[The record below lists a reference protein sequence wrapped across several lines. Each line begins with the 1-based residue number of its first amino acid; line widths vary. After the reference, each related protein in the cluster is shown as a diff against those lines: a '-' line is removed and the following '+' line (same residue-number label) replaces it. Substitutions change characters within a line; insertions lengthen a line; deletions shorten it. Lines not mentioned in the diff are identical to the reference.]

1 MNRGLDRPEADLLEG
16 AEGADPEDD
25 AAPRLRRMLITSLTL
40 LCAGLVLA
48 GLYFGADILVPLT
61 LAALLGFV
69 LDPLVNFLTRWRW
82 PRALAVTVVMLF
94 TAGVLACTAVF
105 VGSQIAALSHDL
117 PTYQSTI
124 QKKLRTLR
132 QTIVAR
138 RPFGDA
144 SSVLDVVEGE
154 VDAARRALAPSKPA
168 AATRVQVEPAAKSP
182 LQSLMDLVGP
192 VLKPV
197 GTAGLVLVFLI
208 FILLGRSDLRDRA
221 LRLVG
226 GNLHQTTDAM
236 NEAAQ
241 RVSRYL
247 TMQLLINLLYGLP
260 FAVGLWLIGVPGA
273 PLWGLLSITLRFL
286 PYVGSII
293 GAVFPLTLAFAVDPG
308 WDMFLWTAGLVLTLE
323 LISNNVAEPLLYGSS
338 TGLGPLA
345 VLVSATFWTV
355 LWGPVGLVLAT
366 PLTVCLVVM
375 GRHLPPLRFLDVL
388 LGSDPVF
395 DAPTRLYQRLLAGN
409 VEEAIEQAE
418 CEVQHESLRR
428 FYSATAVPAL
438 ALALREQARCAPE
451 HRRRVQRGLSALVRD
466 LRAAVPPV
474 PAIGEPLLC
483 IGLRTDAD
491 NLAAQMLAHALAVEG
506 LPAQALP
513 ATRVSAEQIP
523 GLALGSTPGVVLVS
537 AHPPPG
543 VVARYVCRRLRREWP
558 GVPLVISTWHAPAG
572 DEAPPAAGRGADAA
586 AELGADR
593 LLDGFEATLD
603 GLLAPETPPEAPAQA
618 SPSSAASAAS
628 APPVRSPSRPGSQA
642 VESSAG
648 SARGAGPSSPGW
660 DVARDEA
667 PSYSPR

>member
-1 MNRGLDRPEADLLEG
+1 MTHGPDRSTAEAGLARAADAPDPPRDEDEAD
-16 AEGADPEDD
+16 D
-25 AAPRLRRMLITSLTL
+25 AGPRLRRMLITSLTL
-40 LCAGLVLA
+40 LCAALVLA

-69 LDPLVNFLTRWRW
+69 LDPLVNRLTRWRW

-94 TAGVLACTAVF
+94 TAGVLACTALF
-105 VGSQIAALSHDL
+105 VGTQLAQLSQDL

-144 SSVLDVVEGE
+144 SRVITVVEGE
-154 VDAARRALAPSKPA
+154 VDAARRALARGKSA
-168 AATRVQVEPAAKSP
+168 ASATRVQVEPAPVSP
-182 LQSLMDLVGP
+182 LQALLQLVSP
-192 VLKPV
+192 LLKPV

-208 FILLGRSDLRDRA
+208 FILLGSRDLRDRA

-308 WDMFLWTAGLVLTLE
+308 WNMFLWTAALVLTLE
-323 LISNNVAEPLLYGSS
+323 TVSNNLAEPLLYGSS

-375 GRHLPPLRFLDVL
+375 GRHLPQLRFLDVL

-418 CEVQHESLRR
+418 CALQQEPLRR
-428 FYSATAVPAL
+428 FYAGTALPAL
-438 ALALREQARCAPE
+438 ALAEHEQHRSGPE

-466 LRAAVPPV
+466 LRAAAPPV
-474 PAIGEPLLC
+474 PATGEPLLC
-483 IGLRTDAD
+483 IGLRSDAD
-491 NLAAQMLAHALAVEG
+491 GLAAQMLSHALAAEG

-513 ATRVSAEQIP
+513 PARISAEQIT
-523 GLALGSTPGVVLVS
+523 GLALGGTPAVVLVS
-537 AHPPPG
+537 AHPPPA
-543 VVARYVCRRLRREWP
+543 VVARYVCRRLRRERP
-558 GVPLVISTWHAPAG
+558 GVQLLISTWN
-572 DEAPPAAGRGADAA
+572 PPASGAAARPGQAAGAERGGELAAEPGAD
-586 AELGADR
+586 LGADR
-593 LLDGFEATLD
+593 RVDGFDATLD
-603 GLLAPETPPEAPAQA
+603 LLLQRVG
-618 SPSSAASAAS
+618 AA
-628 APPVRSPSRPGSQA
+628 APPAGDAA
-642 VESSAG
+642 VPVAG
-648 SARGAGPSSPGW
+648 AKGAPGW
-660 DVARDEA
+660 MAAPNEA

>member
-1 MNRGLDRPEADLLEG
+1 MTHGPDRSTAEAGLARAADAPDPPRDEDEAD
-16 AEGADPEDD
+16 D
-25 AAPRLRRMLITSLTL
+25 AGPRLRRMLITSLTL
-40 LCAGLVLA
+40 LCAALVLA

-69 LDPLVNFLTRWRW
+69 LDPLVNRLTRWRW

-94 TAGVLACTAVF
+94 TAGLLASTAVF
-105 VGSQIAALSHDL
+105 VGSQIAQLSHDL

-132 QTIVAR
+132 QTVVAR

-144 SSVLDVVEGE
+144 SGVITVVESE
-154 VDAARRALAPSKPA
+154 VDAARRALAPAKSAGAP
-168 AATRVQVEPAAKSP
+168 TRVQVEPTPVSP
-182 LQSLMDLVGP
+182 LQALLDLVGP
-192 VLKPV
+192 LAKPV
-197 GTAGLVLVFLI
+197 GTAALVLVFLI

-226 GNLHQTTDAM
+226 GHLHQTTDAM

-247 TMQLLINLLYGLP
+247 TMQLLINLLYGVP
-260 FAVGLWLIGVPGA
+260 FAIALWVIGVPGA

-323 LISNNVAEPLLYGSS
+323 TISNNLAEPLLYGSS

-345 VLVSATFWTV
+345 ILVSATFWTV

-366 PLTVCLVVM
+366 PLTVCLVTM

-388 LGSDPVF
+388 FGSDPVF

-418 CEVQHESLRR
+418 GQVQQESLRR
-428 FYSATAVPAL
+428 FYADTALPAL
-438 ALALREQARCAPE
+438 ALAVREQARSAPE
-451 HRRRVQRGLSALVRD
+451 HRRRVQRGLAALLRD
-466 LRAAVPPV
+466 LRAAAPPA
-474 PAIGEPLLC
+474 PATGEPLLC
-483 IGLRTDAD
+483 IGLRSDAD
-491 NLAAQMLAHALAVEG
+491 GLAAQMLAHALAAEG

-513 ATRVSAEQIP
+513 PARISAEQIT
-523 GLALGSTPGVVLVS
+523 GLALDGTPMVVLVS

-543 VVARYVCRRLRREWP
+543 VVARYVCRRLRRARP
-558 GVPLVISTWHAPAG
+558 GLQLMVSTWTAPADG
-572 DEAPPAAGRGADAA
+572 EASAAQP

-593 LLDGFEATLD
+593 QVDGFEATLD
-603 GLLAPETPPEAPAQA
+603 QLLAHDETPEVPVMAAGAPPAPGPLPAALASGGAAPAQRA
-618 SPSSAASAAS
+618 AGGTGWIGSPN
-628 APPVRSPSRPGSQA
+628 
-642 VESSAG
+642 
-648 SARGAGPSSPGW
+648 
-660 DVARDEA
+660 EA
-667 PSYSPR
+667 PSCTAR

>member
-1 MNRGLDRPEADLLEG
+1 MNRGPDRSAAEARRPDAPDASGVPADLDE
-16 AEGADPEDD
+16 PDD
-25 AAPRLRRMLITSLTL
+25 AGPRLRRMLITSLTL
-40 LCAGLVLA
+40 LCAALVVA

-69 LDPLVNFLTRWRW
+69 LDPLVKRLTRWRW
-82 PRALAVTVVMLF
+82 PRALAVTVVMMF
-94 TAGVLACTAVF
+94 TAGVLACTTVF
-105 VGSQIAALSHDL
+105 VGSQLAQLSQDL

-132 QTIVAR
+132 QSIVAR

-144 SSVLDVVEGE
+144 SRMITVVESE
-154 VDAARRALAPSKPA
+154 VDATRRALAPGKSTA
-168 AATRVQVEPAAKSP
+168 AATRVQVEPTPVSP
-182 LQSLMDLVGP
+182 LQALLDLVSP
-192 VLKPV
+192 LLKPV
-197 GTAGLVLVFLI
+197 ATAGLVLVFLI
-208 FILLGRSDLRDRA
+208 FILLGSSDLRDRA

-308 WDMFLWTAGLVLTLE
+308 WDMFLWTAALVLTLE
-323 LISNNVAEPLLYGSS
+323 IVSNNLAEPLLYGSS

-375 GRHLPPLRFLDVL
+375 GRHLPQLRFLDVL

-409 VEEAIEQAE
+409 VEEAIDQAE
-418 CEVQHESLRR
+418 CALQQEPLRR
-428 FYSATAVPAL
+428 FYAGTALPAL
-438 ALALREQARCAPE
+438 ALAQREHERSALE

-474 PAIGEPLLC
+474 PATGEPLLC

-491 NLAAQMLAHALAVEG
+491 GLAAQMLAHALAAEG

-513 ATRVSAEQIP
+513 AARISAEQIT
-523 GLALGSTPGVVLVS
+523 GLALGGTATVVLVS
-537 AHPPPG
+537 GQPPPG
-543 VVARYVCRRLRREWP
+543 VVVRYVCRRLRRERP
-558 GVPLVISTWHAPAG
+558 GVQLVISTWT
-572 DEAPPAAGRGADAA
+572 PPAANAGPGPDQA
-586 AELGADR
+586 AELGVDR
-593 LLDGFEATLD
+593 HVDGFEATLD
-603 GLLAPETPPEAPAQA
+603 LLLMRDEGAALPPSAAATPPAAAPAGT
-618 SPSSAASAAS
+618 
-628 APPVRSPSRPGSQA
+628 PGWM
-642 VESSAG
+642 
-648 SARGAGPSSPGW
+648 AGPN
-660 DVARDEA
+660 EA
-667 PSYSPR
+667 PSYSPK

>member
-1 MNRGLDRPEADLLEG
+1 MNRDLDRPAAEADVLDGLDG
-16 AEGADPEDD
+16 LD
-25 AAPRLRRMLITSLTL
+25 ANGDSVDEESEPRLRRLLITSLTL
-40 LCAGLVLA
+40 ACAALVVA

-69 LDPLVNFLTRWRW
+69 LDPLVNRLRRWHF

-94 TAGVLACTAVF
+94 TAGLLASTTVF
-105 VGSQIAALSHDL
+105 VGSQIAQLGHDL

-144 SSVLDVVEGE
+144 SRMITVVESE
-154 VDAARRALAPSKPA
+154 VDAARRALSPAKSATAP
-168 AATRVQVEPAAKSP
+168 TRVQVEAAPVSP
-182 LQSLMDLVGP
+182 LQALLDLIGP

-247 TMQLLINLLYGLP
+247 TMQLLINLLYGVP
-260 FAVGLWLIGVPGA
+260 FAIALWLIGVPGA

-308 WDMFLWTAGLVLTLE
+308 WDMFLWTAGVVLTLE
-323 LISNNVAEPLLYGSS
+323 TISNNLAEPLLYGSS

-345 VLVSATFWTV
+345 ILVSATFWTV
-355 LWGPVGLVLAT
+355 LWGPIGLVLAT
-366 PLTVCLVVM
+366 PLTVCLVTM

-418 CEVQHESLRR
+418 GEVQQASLRR
-428 FYSATAVPAL
+428 FYADSALPAL
-438 ALALREQARCAPE
+438 ALAMREHEHSAPE
-451 HRRRVQRGLSALVRD
+451 HRRRVQRRLAALLRD
-466 LRAAVPPV
+466 LRAAVPPA
-474 PAIGEPLLC
+474 PTTGEPVLC
-483 IGLRTDAD
+483 IGLRSDAD
-491 NLAAQMLAHALAVEG
+491 GLAAQMLAHALAAEG
-506 LPAQALP
+506 LPALALP
-513 ATRVSAEQIP
+513 AARVSAEQLTRLP
-523 GLALGSTPGVVLVS
+523 LDVTPIVVLVS
-537 AHPPPG
+537 GHPPPG
-543 VVARYVCRRLRREWP
+543 VIARYVCRRLRRAQP
-558 GVPLVISTWHAPAG
+558 GVQLVISTWNAPASA
-572 DEAPPAAGRGADAA
+572 EASPTEGT
-586 AELGADR
+586 ELGADR
-593 LLDGFEATLD
+593 QVDGFEATLD
-603 GLLAPETPPEAPAQA
+603 LLLMRDETPGVPTAAADAPAA
-618 SPSSAASAAS
+618 AGAHPGPLPGTAWIGSPN
-628 APPVRSPSRPGSQA
+628 
-642 VESSAG
+642 
-648 SARGAGPSSPGW
+648 
-660 DVARDEA
+660 EA

>member
-1 MNRGLDRPEADLLEG
+1 MSRGLDRPAAEADALDALDIPDDG
-16 AEGADPEDD
+16 VDAES
-25 AAPRLRRMLITSLTL
+25 APRLRRMLITSLTL
-40 LCAGLVLA
+40 VCAALVVA

-69 LDPLVNFLTRWRW
+69 LDPLVNRLTRWRW

-94 TAGVLACTAVF
+94 TAGLLACTAVF
-105 VGSQIAALSHDL
+105 VGSQIAQLSHDL
-117 PTYQSTI
+117 PTYQTTI

-144 SSVLDVVEGE
+144 SRVIDVVESE
-154 VDAARRALAPSKPA
+154 VNAARRALAPAKSSAAPA
-168 AATRVQVEPAAKSP
+168 RVQVEPTPGSP
-182 LQSLMDLVGP
+182 LQALLDLIGP
-192 VLKPV
+192 LLKPV

-260 FAVGLWLIGVPGA
+260 FAIGLWLIGVPGA

-323 LISNNVAEPLLYGSS
+323 TISNNLAEPLLYGSS

-345 VLVSATFWTV
+345 ILVSATFWTV
-355 LWGPVGLVLAT
+355 LWGPVGLVMAT
-366 PLTVCLVVM
+366 PLTVCLVTM

-418 CEVQHESLRR
+418 GEVQQESLRR
-428 FYSATAVPAL
+428 FYAGTALPAL
-438 ALALREQARCAPE
+438 ALAMREHEHSAPE
-451 HRRRVQRGLSALVRD
+451 YRRRVQRRLAALVRD
-466 LRAAVPPV
+466 LRTAVPPA
-474 PAIGEPLLC
+474 PATGEPVLC
-483 IGLRTDAD
+483 IGLRSEAD
-491 NLAAQMLAHALAVEG
+491 GLAAHMLAHALAAEG

-513 ATRVSAEQIP
+513 AARISAEQIT
-523 GLALGSTPGVVLVS
+523 GLALGGTPMVVLVS
-537 AHPPPG
+537 GYPPPG
-543 VVARYVCRRLRREWP
+543 VVARYVCRRLRRGRP
-558 GVPLVISTWHAPAG
+558 GLQLMISTWN
-572 DEAPPAAGRGADAA
+572 PPADDASATPA
-586 AELGADR
+586 AELGADHVV
-593 LLDGFEATLD
+593 DGFEATLD
-603 GLLAPETPPEAPAQA
+603 LLLAHDDAHGVPDTAADAQPATGGLPGPPLPAGAAGWVGAPN
-618 SPSSAASAAS
+618 
-628 APPVRSPSRPGSQA
+628 
-642 VESSAG
+642 
-648 SARGAGPSSPGW
+648 
-660 DVARDEA
+660 EA

>member
-1 MNRGLDRPEADLLEG
+1 MNRGLDRPPAEAELLDAPAEEEG
-16 AEGADPEDD
+16 AGP
-25 AAPRLRRMLITSLTL
+25 APHLPRMLATSLTL
-40 LCAGLVLA
+40 VCAALVVA
-48 GLYFGADILVPLT
+48 GLYYGADILVPLT

-69 LDPLVNFLTRWRW
+69 LDPLVNRLTRWRW

-94 TAGVLACTAVF
+94 TAGLLACTAVF
-105 VGSQIAALSHDL
+105 VGSQIAQLSHDL

-144 SSVLDVVEGE
+144 SRVITVVEGE
-154 VDAARRALAPSKPA
+154 VDAARRALAPAKSTSAP
-168 AATRVQVEPAAKSP
+168 TRVQVEPTPVSP
-182 LQSLMDLVGP
+182 MQALLDLVGP
-192 VLKPV
+192 LMKPV

-226 GNLHQTTDAM
+226 GHLHQTTDAM

-323 LISNNVAEPLLYGSS
+323 TVSNNLAEPLLYGSS

-345 VLVSATFWTV
+345 ILVSATFWTV

-366 PLTVCLVVM
+366 PLTVCLVTM

-418 CEVQHESLRR
+418 GEVQQESLRR
-428 FYSATAVPAL
+428 FYAGTALPAL
-438 ALALREQARCAPE
+438 ALAVREQARSAPE
-451 HRRRVQRGLSALVRD
+451 HRRRVQRGLAALLRD
-466 LRAAVPPV
+466 LRAAAPPP
-474 PAIGEPLLC
+474 PATGEPLLC
-483 IGLRTDAD
+483 IGLRSDAD
-491 NLAAQMLAHALAVEG
+491 GLAAQMLAHALAAEG

-513 ATRVSAEQIP
+513 PARISAEQIT
-523 GLALGSTPGVVLVS
+523 GLALDGTRMVVLVS
-537 AHPPPG
+537 ANPPPA
-543 VVARYVCRRLRREWP
+543 VVARYVCRRLRRERP
-558 GVPLVISTWHAPAG
+558 GVQLLLSTWTAPGGA
-572 DEAPPAAGRGADAA
+572 DTQAPPPS
-586 AELGADR
+586 ELGADQQV
-593 LLDGFEATLD
+593 DGFEATLD
-603 GLLAPETPPEAPAQA
+603 RLLAHDETPELPMAAADAPPASGPLPAPQACGDAEAVHRPA
-618 SPSSAASAAS
+618 SSAEAVRAEGGSAW
-628 APPVRSPSRPGSQA
+628 PGS
-642 VESSAG
+642 
-648 SARGAGPSSPGW
+648 PN
-660 DVARDEA
+660 EA
-667 PSYSPR
+667 PSYSAR

>member
-1 MNRGLDRPEADLLEG
+1 MNRSLDRPA
-16 AEGADPEDD
+16 AGADALDAPDADEGVDD
-25 AAPRLRRMLITSLTL
+25 ESAPRVRGMLITSLTL
-40 LCAGLVLA
+40 VCAALVVA
-48 GLYFGADILVPLT
+48 GLYFGADILVPLS

-69 LDPLVNFLTRWRW
+69 LDPLVNRLTRWRW

-94 TAGVLACTAVF
+94 TAGVLASTAVF
-105 VGSQIAALSHDL
+105 VGSQIAQLSHDL

-138 RPFGDA
+138 RPFGEA
-144 SSVLDVVEGE
+144 SRMITVVEHE
-154 VDAARRALAPSKPA
+154 VDATRRALAPAKSSTAPA
-168 AATRVQVEPAAKSP
+168 RVQVEPTPVSP
-182 LQSLMDLVGP
+182 LQALLDLVGP
-192 VLKPV
+192 LLKPV

-208 FILLGRSDLRDRA
+208 FILLGSSDLRDRA

-323 LISNNVAEPLLYGSS
+323 TISNNLAEPLLYGSS

-345 VLVSATFWTV
+345 ILVSATFWTV

-366 PLTVCLVVM
+366 PLTVCLVTM

-395 DAPTRLYQRLLAGN
+395 DAPTKLYQRLLAGN

-418 CEVQHESLRR
+418 CEVQQESLRR
-428 FYSATAVPAL
+428 FYAGTALPAL
-438 ALALREQARCAPE
+438 ALAVREQERSAPE
-451 HRRRVQRGLSALVRD
+451 HRRRVQRGLAALVRD
-466 LRAAVPPV
+466 LRSAVPPV
-474 PAIGEPLLC
+474 PATGEPLLC
-483 IGLRTDAD
+483 IGLRSDAD
-491 NLAAQMLAHALAVEG
+491 GLAAHMLAHALAAEG
-506 LPAQALP
+506 LPAKALP
-513 ATRVSAEQIP
+513 AARISAEQIT
-523 GLALGSTPGVVLVS
+523 GLALGGTPMVVLVS
-537 AHPPPG
+537 GHPPPG
-543 VVARYVCRRLRREWP
+543 VVARYVCRRLRRERP
-558 GVPLVISTWHAPAG
+558 GVQLMISTWSAPAA
-572 DEAPPAAGRGADAA
+572 DESSVASA
-586 AELGADR
+586 AELGADQ
-593 LLDGFEATLD
+593 LVDGFEATLD
-603 GLLAPETPPEAPAQA
+603 LLLARDDTPGLPATA
-618 SPSSAASAAS
+618 ADSPPAAGALPDPPATSGRDAA
-628 APPVRSPSRPGSQA
+628 AAAAGWIGSPN
-642 VESSAG
+642 
-648 SARGAGPSSPGW
+648 
-660 DVARDEA
+660 EA
-667 PSYSPR
+667 PSYSAR